1 MRRAIKQGESD
12 PSTASLIIVYT
23 LAKALKISPLEVYAM
38 PATLVIEM
46 LTIHGI
52 MEELKAE
59 EMEKAQKRNA
69 K

>member
-1 MRRAIKQGESD
+1 MRRAIRTGESD
-12 PSTASLIIVYT
+12 PPTASLIIVYT

-59 EMEKAQKRNA
+59 EMEKAQKKNA